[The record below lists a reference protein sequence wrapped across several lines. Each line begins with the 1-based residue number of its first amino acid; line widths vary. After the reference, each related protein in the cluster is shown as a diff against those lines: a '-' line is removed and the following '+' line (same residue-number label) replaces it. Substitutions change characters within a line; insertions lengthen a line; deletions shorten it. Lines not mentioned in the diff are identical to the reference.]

1 MAETFSLSELIV
13 PGAYI
18 RVQAEA
24 LIGIGGVSTGNIGM
38 VGTASDG
45 AGETHLFSEY
55 GEISAA
61 VGDYDAYDDG
71 NGDLN
76 LGRALEL
83 AYRTGAGTVFAR
95 ALPAGANKAD
105 FTAAFAQLAKE
116 DVNILVAPELSTSD
130 AFDVLS
136 AVVNDAEN
144 DGKDLIAVVGADA
157 DEPADIIGQIVD
169 SDSGRHILVT
179 PGIRTFDAAAKADVD
194 LSGTYTAA
202 AVAGLLSTLVP
213 QSSPTNKVVPG
224 VTKLTQKFSY
234 GELKQL
240 VNGRVMVL
248 EERNGVRVVRGVT
261 TNAAAFRQ
269 VTTRRIT
276 DYAKAGIRQ
285 ASAPFIGR
293 LNNDR
298 VRKALAGAIDGF
310 LTTMKVDEA
319 LISYELSVTA
329 TRQDEIAGRAIVNAV
344 IRPTFSIDFVAV
356 TLVLE

>member
-1 MAETFSLSELIV
+1 MAETFTTSELIV
-13 PGAYI
+13 PGTFI

-24 LIGIGGVSTGNIGM
+24 LIGIGGVSTGNIGI
-38 VGTASDG
+38 VGTAADG
-45 AGETHLFSEY
+45 AGETHLFSEFA
-55 GEISAA
+55 EIADA
-61 VGDYDAYDDG
+61 IGAYDAYDDG

-95 ALPAGANKAD
+95 ALPAGASKAD
-105 FTAAFAQLAKE
+105 FSAAFAELAKE
-116 DVNILVAPELSTSD
+116 DVNILIAPELDTDD
-130 AFDVLS
+130 AFDVLG

-144 DGKDLIAVVGADA
+144 DGKDLLAVVGADA

-169 SDSGRHILVT
+169 SDSGRHILVA
-179 PGIRTFDAAAKADVD
+179 PGVRTFDAVAKTDVD

-224 VTKLTQKFSY
+224 VSKLTQKFSY

-276 DYAKAGIRQ
+276 DLAKAGIRQ
-285 ASAPFIGR
+285 ACGPFIGR

-310 LTTMKVDEA
+310 LTTLKVDEA
-319 LISYELSVTA
+319 LIDYELSVTA

-344 IRPTFSIDFVAV
+344 IRPTFSIDYIAV